1 MDRDEKMK
9 LRHLTTGAMAL
20 ILISACGDATGV
32 TAEDLAGTWTSTA
45 AVFTSV
51 EDPTMTADIADEG
64 NSVTMVLGADGTFT
78 ATYSSPGE
86 TDDVD
91 TGTYTVVGDVLTI
104 SDSGEGTGDTFTI
117 ARDGDSMTLTS
128 DDEYDFGTGVEPAI
142 LVITLSR

>member
-1 MDRDEKMK
+1 
-9 LRHLTTGAMAL
+9 
-20 ILISACGDATGV
+20 
-32 TAEDLAGTWTSTA
+32 
-45 AVFTSV
+45 
-51 EDPTMTADIADEG
+51 
-64 NSVTMVLGADGTFT
+64 MVLGADGTFT

-117 ARDGDSMTLTS
+117 ARAGDSMTLTS